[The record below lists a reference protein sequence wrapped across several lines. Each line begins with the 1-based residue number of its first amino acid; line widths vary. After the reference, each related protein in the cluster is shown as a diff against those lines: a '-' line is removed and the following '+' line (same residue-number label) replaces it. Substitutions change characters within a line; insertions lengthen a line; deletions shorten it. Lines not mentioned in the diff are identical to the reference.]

1 MFFGYELYYWLGW
14 LAITVLAAKKCGYLG
29 LFIAHCIIFV
39 SVFASDLR
47 YVSQLMSQPEWD
59 GNPDLDITFL
69 VGVIFRT
76 TVINVLSLPTGILG
90 KYFHNKVNAT
100 GI

>member
-1 MFFGYELYYWLGW
+1 MISRQPS
-14 LAITVLAAKKCGYLG
+14 A
-29 LFIAHCIIFV
+29 V
-39 SVFASDLR
+39 SRQPSAVSRQPSAVSRQPSAVSRQIASDLH
-47 YVSQLMSQPEWD
+47 YVSQLISQPEWD

-76 TVINVLSLPTGILG
+76 TVINVLLLPTGILG

>member
-1 MFFGYELYYWLGW
+1 
-14 LAITVLAAKKCGYLG
+14 
-29 LFIAHCIIFV
+29 
-39 SVFASDLR
+39 
-47 YVSQLMSQPEWD
+47 MSQPEWD

-100 GI
+100 GIYPKLIH